1 MPPSWFALRRK
12 GAPWI
17 GEPVSDLPTNAV
29 QVMRR
34 EASLVVLFADISR
47 STQLYE
53 TLGDHTAQGLVA
65 TCLTALSTV
74 ANHHGGTMIKTIG
87 DEIMCTFPDA
97 TSALEAAQAMQRAI
111 EHLPEVSK
119 LGLAPLS
126 IRIGFHLGTIVHRE
140 SDVFGDAVNV
150 AARMVALAKPR
161 QILTT
166 EPTVNTLF
174 EDVRAMVR
182 CIDRTTVKGK
192 SGEFDIYEV
201 VWDTMEMTFM
211 ATRPVPSH
219 LRQARLRLWC
229 AGTLI
234 EIDQRRPFAAL
245 GRHSD
250 NEIVVTEAFASRL
263 HCRVEYRRGKFV
275 LVDQSTN
282 GTYVAV
288 RGKDSVFL
296 YREEMV
302 LEGTG
307 VIGLGREVEPDG
319 EGAIHFICEP

>member
-1 MPPSWFALRRK
+1 MN
-12 GAPWI
+12 
-17 GEPVSDLPTNAV
+17 TV
-29 QVMRR
+29 QVMST
-34 EASLVVLFADISR
+34 EASLVVLFADVSG

-65 TCLTALSTV
+65 TCLAALDTV
-74 ANHHGGTMIKTIG
+74 ANHHGGTVIKTIG

-97 TSALEAAQAMQRAI
+97 TLALEAAQAMQRAI
-111 EHLPEVSK
+111 EHLPDVSK
-119 LGLAPLS
+119 LSLAPLS
-126 IRIGFHLGTIVHRE
+126 IRIGFHLGTVVHRE
-140 SDVFGDAVNV
+140 GDIFGDAVNV

-166 EPTVNTLF
+166 EPTVNTLL
-174 EDVRAMVR
+174 EDVRTMVR

-201 VWDTMEMTFM
+201 IWDTMEMTFM
-211 ATRPVPSH
+211 ATRPFASH
-219 LRQARLRLWC
+219 LQQARLKLWC
-229 AGTLI
+229 SGTLI
-234 EIDQRRPFAAL
+234 EIDQRRPFASL

-250 NEIVVTEAFASRL
+250 NEIVVPEAFASRL

-288 RGKDSVFL
+288 RGRESVFL
-296 YREEMV
+296 HREEMV
-302 LEGTG
+302 LEGSG

-319 EGAIHFICEP
+319 EGAVHFICEP

>member
-1 MPPSWFALRRK
+1 MS
-12 GAPWI
+12 
-17 GEPVSDLPTNAV
+17 T
-29 QVMRR
+29 
-34 EASLVVLFADISR
+34 EASLVVLFADVSR

-74 ANHHGGTMIKTIG
+74 AKHHGGTVIKTIG

-97 TSALEAAQAMQRAI
+97 ASALEAAQAMQRAI
-111 EHLPEVSK
+111 EHLPDVSK
-119 LGLAPLS
+119 LGVAPLT

-140 SDVFGDAVNV
+140 GDIFGDAVNV

-166 EPTVNTLF
+166 EPTVSTLL
-174 EDVRAMVR
+174 EDLRPLVR
-182 CIDRTTVKGK
+182 CIDRTAVKGK
-192 SGEFDIYEV
+192 SGEFDIYEII
-201 VWDTMEMTFM
+201 WDTMEMTFM
-211 ATRPVPSH
+211 ATRPVASH
-219 LRQARLRLWC
+219 LREARLRLSC
-229 AGTLI
+229 PGTLI
-234 EIDQRRPFAAL
+234 EIDQRRPFASL

-250 NEIVVTEAFASRL
+250 NEIVVPEAFASRL

-288 RGKDSVFL
+288 RGKESVFL
-296 YREEMV
+296 HREEMV
-302 LEGTG
+302 LEGSG

>member
-1 MPPSWFALRRK
+1 MS
-12 GAPWI
+12 
-17 GEPVSDLPTNAV
+17 
-29 QVMRR
+29 R
-34 EASLVVLFADISR
+34 EASLVVLFADVSR

-53 TLGDHTAQGLVA
+53 ALGDQTAQGLVA

-74 ANHHGGTMIKTIG
+74 ARHHGGTVIKTIG

-97 TSALEAAQAMQRAI
+97 TFALEAAQAMHRVI
-111 EHLPEVSK
+111 EQLPEATK
-119 LGLAPLS
+119 LGLPPLS

-140 SDVFGDAVNV
+140 GDIFGDGVNV

-166 EPTVNTLF
+166 EPTVNSLLEEF
-174 EDVRAMVR
+174 RPLVR
-182 CIDRTTVKGK
+182 CIDRTAVKGK

-211 ATRPVPSH
+211 AARPAASH
-219 LRQARLRLWC
+219 VRQARLRLWC

-234 EIDQRRPFAAL
+234 EIDQRRPFASL
-245 GRHSD
+245 GRHTD
-250 NEIVVTEAFASRL
+250 NEIVVPEAFASRL

-288 RGKDSVFL
+288 RGRESVFL
-296 YREEMV
+296 HREEMA

-307 VIGLGREVEPDG
+307 VIGLGREVDPDG
-319 EGAIHFICEP
+319 EGTIHFICEP

>member
-1 MPPSWFALRRK
+1 MS
-12 GAPWI
+12 
-17 GEPVSDLPTNAV
+17 
-29 QVMRR
+29 R
-34 EASLVVLFADISR
+34 ETSVVVLFADVSR

-74 ANHHGGTMIKTIG
+74 ANHHGGTVIKTIG
-87 DEIMCTFPDA
+87 DEIMCTFPDG
-97 TSALEAAQAMQRAI
+97 TLALEAAQAMQRAI
-111 EHLPEVSK
+111 EHLPQVSK

-166 EPTVNTLF
+166 EPTVSTLI
-174 EDVRAMVR
+174 EGARAMVR

-201 VWDTMEMTFM
+201 IWDTMEMTFM
-211 ATRPVPSH
+211 ATRPLTSP
-219 LRQARLRLWC
+219 LQQARLRLWC
-229 AGTLI
+229 SGTLI
-234 EIDQRRPFAAL
+234 EIDQRRPVASL

-250 NEIVVTEAFASRL
+250 NEIVVPETFASRL

-275 LVDQSTN
+275 LLDQSTN

-288 RGKDSVFL
+288 RGRDSVFL
-296 YREEMV
+296 HREEMF
-302 LEGTG
+302 LEGSG

>member
-1 MPPSWFALRRK
+1 MS
-12 GAPWI
+12 
-17 GEPVSDLPTNAV
+17 
-29 QVMRR
+29 R
-34 EASLVVLFADISR
+34 EASLVVLFADVSR

-53 TLGDHTAQGLVA
+53 ILGDHTAQGLVA
-65 TCLTALSTV
+65 TCLSALSIV
-74 ANHHGGTMIKTIG
+74 ANHHGGAVIKTIG

-97 TSALEAAQAMQRAI
+97 TSTLEAAQAMQRAI
-111 EHLPEVSK
+111 EQLPEVSN

-140 SDVFGDAVNV
+140 GDIFGDAVNV

-166 EPTVNTLF
+166 EPTVNTLLEGF
-174 EDVRAMVR
+174 RPMVR
-182 CIDRTTVKGK
+182 CIDRTAVKGK

-201 VWDTMEMTFM
+201 IWDTMEMTFM
-211 ATRPVPSH
+211 ATRPVASR

-229 AGTLI
+229 SGALV
-234 EIDQRRPFAAL
+234 EIDQSRPFASL

-250 NEIVVTEAFASRL
+250 NEIVVPEAFASRL

-288 RGKDSVFL
+288 RGKDGVFL
-296 YREEMV
+296 HRDEMV
-302 LEGTG
+302 LEGSG
-307 VIGLGREVEPDG
+307 VIGLGREVDPDG

>member
-1 MPPSWFALRRK
+1 MMS
-12 GAPWI
+12 
-17 GEPVSDLPTNAV
+17 
-29 QVMRR
+29 R
-34 EASLVVLFADISR
+34 EVSLVVLFADVSR

-74 ANHHGGTMIKTIG
+74 TNHHGGTVVKTIG

-97 TSALEAAQAMQRAI
+97 TLALEAAQAMQRAI

-126 IRIGFHLGTIVHRE
+126 IRIGFHLGTIVHRQ

-150 AARMVALAKPR
+150 AARIVALAKPR

-166 EPTVNTLF
+166 EPTVNTLL

-192 SGEFDIYEV
+192 SGEFDIYEAI
-201 VWDTMEMTFM
+201 WDTMEMTFM
-211 ATRPVPSH
+211 ATRPVASH
-219 LRQARLRLWC
+219 LRQARLRLWS

-234 EIDQRRPFAAL
+234 EIDHRRPFASL

-250 NEIVVTEAFASRL
+250 NEIVVPEAFASRL

-288 RGKDSVFL
+288 HGSGSVFL
-296 YREEMV
+296 HREEMV
-302 LEGTG
+302 LEGSG

-319 EGAIHFICEP
+319 EGAIHFIREP

>member
-1 MPPSWFALRRK
+1 MSR
-12 GAPWI
+12 
-17 GEPVSDLPTNAV
+17 EVSV
-29 QVMRR
+29 
-34 EASLVVLFADISR
+34 VVLFADVSR

-74 ANHHGGTMIKTIG
+74 TNDYGGTVIKTIG

-97 TSALEAAQAMQRAI
+97 TLALEAAQAMQRAI

-119 LGLAPLS
+119 LRVAPLT
-126 IRIGFHLGTIVHRE
+126 IRIGFHLSTVVHRE
-140 SDVFGDAVNV
+140 GDIFGDAVNV

-166 EPTVNTLF
+166 EPTVNTLL
-174 EDVRAMVR
+174 EDVRFMVR
-182 CIDRTTVKGK
+182 CIDRTAVKGK

-201 VWDTMEMTFM
+201 IWDTMGMTFM
-211 ATRPVPSH
+211 ATRPVASH
-219 LRQARLRLWC
+219 FGQARLKLWRS
-229 AGTLI
+229 GTLI
-234 EIDQRRPFAAL
+234 EIDQRRPFASL

-250 NEIVVTEAFASRL
+250 NEIVVAEALASRL

-288 RGKDSVFL
+288 HGRDSAFL
-296 YREEMV
+296 HREEMV
-302 LEGTG
+302 LEGNG
-307 VIGLGREVEPDG
+307 VIGLGREVEPD
-319 EGAIHFICEP
+319 EDGAIHFICEP

>member
-1 MPPSWFALRRK
+1 MS
-12 GAPWI
+12 
-17 GEPVSDLPTNAV
+17 
-29 QVMRR
+29 R
-34 EASLVVLFADISR
+34 EFSVVVLFADVSR

-74 ANHHGGTMIKTIG
+74 TNHYGGTVIKTIG

-97 TSALEAAQAMQRAI
+97 TLALEAAQAMQRAI
-111 EHLPEVSK
+111 EDLPEVSK
-119 LGLAPLS
+119 LRVAPLS
-126 IRIGFHLGTIVHRE
+126 IRIGFHLSTVVHRE
-140 SDVFGDAVNV
+140 GDIFGDAVNV

-166 EPTVNTLF
+166 EPTVNTLL
-174 EDVRAMVR
+174 EDARFMVR
-182 CIDRTTVKGK
+182 CVDRTAVKGK

-201 VWDTMEMTFM
+201 IWDTMGMTFM
-211 ATRPVPSH
+211 ATRPVASH
-219 LRQARLRLWC
+219 LGQARLRLSRS
-229 AGTLI
+229 GTLI
-234 EIDQRRPFAAL
+234 EIDQRRPFASL

-250 NEIVVTEAFASRL
+250 NEIVVAEAFASRL

-288 RGKDSVFL
+288 RGRDSVFL
-296 YREEMV
+296 HREEMV
-302 LEGTG
+302 LEGNG
-307 VIGLGREVEPDG
+307 VIGLGREVEPDE

>member
-1 MPPSWFALRRK
+1 MS
-12 GAPWI
+12 
-17 GEPVSDLPTNAV
+17 T
-29 QVMRR
+29 
-34 EASLVVLFADISR
+34 EASLVVLFADVSR

-74 ANHHGGTMIKTIG
+74 AKHHGGTVIKTIG

-97 TSALEAAQAMQRAI
+97 ASALQAAQAMQRAI
-111 EHLPEVSK
+111 EHLPDVSK
-119 LGLAPLS
+119 LGVAPLT
-126 IRIGFHLGTIVHRE
+126 IRIGFHLGTIVYRE
-140 SDVFGDAVNV
+140 GDIFGDAVNV

-166 EPTVNTLF
+166 EPTVSTLL
-174 EDVRAMVR
+174 EDLRPLVR
-182 CIDRTTVKGK
+182 CIDRTAVKGK
-192 SGEFDIYEV
+192 SGEFDIYEII
-201 VWDTMEMTFM
+201 WDTMEMTFM
-211 ATRPVPSH
+211 ATRPVAAH
-219 LRQARLRLWC
+219 LREARLRLSC

-234 EIDQRRPFAAL
+234 EIDQRRPFASL

-250 NEIVVTEAFASRL
+250 NEIVVPEAFASRL

-288 RGKDSVFL
+288 RGKESVFL
-296 YREEMV
+296 HREEMV
-302 LEGTG
+302 LEGSG

>member
-1 MPPSWFALRRK
+1 MS
-12 GAPWI
+12 
-17 GEPVSDLPTNAV
+17 
-29 QVMRR
+29 R

-47 STQLYE
+47 STRLYE
-53 TLGDHTAQGLVA
+53 ILGDQTAQRLVA
-65 TCLTALSTV
+65 TGLAALSSV
-74 ANHHGGTMIKTIG
+74 ANHHEGAVIKTIG

-97 TSALEAAQAMQRAI
+97 TLALEAAQAMQRAI

-126 IRIGFHLGTIVHRE
+126 IRIGFHLGTIVHRD
-140 SDVFGDAVNV
+140 SDIFGDAVNV
-150 AARMVALAKPR
+150 AARMVALAKPK

-166 EPTVNTLF
+166 EPTVRALL
-174 EDVRAMVR
+174 EGARAMVR

-201 VWDTMEMTFM
+201 IWDIREMTFV
-211 ATRPVPSH
+211 ATRPLLSPIQ
-219 LRQARLRLWC
+219 QARLRLWC
-229 AGTLI
+229 SGTRI
-234 EIDQRRPFAAL
+234 EVDQSRPSASL
-245 GRHSD
+245 GRHFD
-250 NEIVVTEAFASRL
+250 NEIVVPEALASRL

-288 RGKDSVFL
+288 RGRDSVFL
-296 YREEMV
+296 HREEIV
-302 LEGTG
+302 LEGSG